1 MRLRGRMIGN
11 RGRPCGGR
19 IKIATRA
26 GGRLVATRTARMGRN
41 CRYSTRYAFAV
52 RRLPNRLRPRS
63 RTLVLGIAVRYQG
76 NSQLRGDLSPTKRVR
91 VRR

>member
-1 MRLRGRMIGN
+1 MIGN

-26 GGRLVATRTARMGRN
+26 GSRRVATRSARMGRN
-41 CRYSTRYAFAV
+41 CRYSTRYAFDA